1 MDNSATTITQEEA
14 EALEQATVHQAKCD
28 LWHKSREQRLTAS
41 QFGLVIKRKK
51 DVNTKFLTSLCSS
64 QVIHSEAVS
73 YGKKHESVAKEAYV
87 SKNNNLH
94 VHDCGLVVNPAYS
107 FLAATPD
114 GKVCDGG
121 HTGILEIKCP
131 YSARNM
137 TVAEAAHE
145 IPTFFMATSGNSMKL
160 KNTHQYFYQVQGQL
174 MVTGAPF
181 CDFVIYTS
189 KDIHIERILPD
200 TEVWEA
206 MLSKLTLFYKQHI
219 TPFLASTEK

>member
-1 MDNSATTITQEEA
+1 M
-14 EALEQATVHQAKCD
+14 
-28 LWHKSREQRLTAS
+28 
-41 QFGLVIKRKK
+41 
-51 DVNTKFLTSLCSS
+51 
-64 QVIHSEAVS
+64 
-73 YGKKHESVAKEAYV
+73 
-87 SKNNNLH
+87 SKTNDLH

-137 TVAEAAHE
+137 TVAEAADK
-145 IPTFFMATSGNSMKL
+145 IPNFYMTTSENSIKL
-160 KNTHQYFYQVQGQL
+160 RETHQYFYQVQGQL
-174 MVTGAPF
+174 MITGAPF

-200 TEVWEA
+200 TEVWKA
-206 MLSKLTLFYKQHI
+206 MLNKLTLFYKKHMI
-219 TPFLASTEK
+219 PFLAIAEK